1 VIFEIEMT
9 ANDAQSRA
17 RPYIDGEWIDSED
30 RLTVTDLAEEGT
42 YAEVAAATKAD
53 AERAIAAAHRATE
66 AMAETTVVERA
77 EWVRAIA
84 DELEAR
90 QAELAEVIVREGG
103 KPIASA
109 RGEVDSAVERFRM
122 AAEEGRSHFGEYREG
137 MTKGHEGWQAIV
149 KPVPVGT
156 VLCIPPY
163 NYPVS
168 TAAQQIAPALVAGNT
183 VVVKPSS
190 HTPVTA
196 AVLTEVILEAT
207 DLPEGAINYVPGR
220 GSEIGDTLT
229 GDERLEAIAMTG
241 SSGAGEHIARNSGM
255 VELHLELGGNAPAII
270 FPDANLEDAAGAC
283 TKGSV
288 KLGGQRCTAV
298 SRVLAHEDV
307 HDELVDRIDTAMAG
321 WQLGDLFE
329 EDTSVGPLISAEQAE
344 WVQEL
349 VDDAV
354 EKGAEVVR
362 GGTHD
367 GPRYEPTVLANVPHD
382 ARIIHEEQFGPVAA
396 VTTFESEDEAIE
408 ISTSSDLA
416 LDASVFTT
424 DYDRAFRVAEALDTG
439 SVRINGAPSH
449 GIGDIPYGGNKDSGI
464 GREGLY
470 STIEALTTTKSIIL

>member
-1 VIFEIEMT
+1 MT
-9 ANDAQSRA
+9 PSERTA
-17 RPYIDGEWIDSED
+17 RPYIDGTWIERDQQLEVS
-30 RLTVTDLAEEGT
+30 DLASGGT
-42 YAEVAAATKAD
+42 YETVDAATSED
-53 AERAIAAAHRATE
+53 AERAVAAAADAATP
-66 AMAETTVVERA
+66 MASTTVVERV
-77 EWVRAIA
+77 EWMTAIA
-84 DELEAR
+84 DALEDR
-90 QAELAEVIVREGG
+90 QEELAEVIVREAG

-109 RGEVDSAVERFRM
+109 RGEVASAAERFRL
-122 AAEEGRSHFGEYREG
+122 AAEEGRSLFGEYREG
-137 MTKGHEGWQAIV
+137 MTGGHEGWRAIV
-149 KPVPVGT
+149 KRVPVGT

-168 TAAQQIAPALVAGNT
+168 TAAQQVAPALVAGNS

-196 AVLTEVILEAT
+196 AVLTDVIVST
-207 DLPEGAINYVPGR
+207 IDLPEGAINYVPGR

-229 GDERLEAIAMTG
+229 GDERLNAIAMTG
-241 SSGAGEHIARNSGM
+241 SASAGKHIARQSGM
-255 VELHLELGGNAPAII
+255 VELHLELGGNAPAIV
-270 FPDANLEDAAGAC
+270 FPDADLADAAGAC

-298 SRVLAHEDV
+298 SRVLAHEAV
-307 HDELVDRIDTAMAG
+307 HDDLVERIDATMTG
-321 WQLGDLFE
+321 WQRGDLFE
-329 EDTSVGPLISAEQAE
+329 ADTSVGPLISVEQAE

-354 EKGAEVVR
+354 EKGAELVR

-396 VTTFESEDEAIE
+396 VTTFSSEDEAIE
-408 ISTSSDLA
+408 ISTDSDLA
-416 LDASVFTT
+416 LDASVFTS

-449 GIGDIPYGGNKDSGI
+449 GLGDIPYGGNKDSGI

-470 STIEALTTTKSIIL
+470 STIEALTTTKSIVL